1 MKKLNE
7 LIPVTPG
14 NIGGESATL
23 VSAKQLHAFLC
34 VGRDFTT
41 WIKGR
46 IDQYGFIAGV
56 DFIAADSLRAPVYGS
71 ANVEQFTPERGK
83 TSGGGRPGTDYL
95 ITTDM
100 GKELAMVERNEKGR
114 EVRRYFIQCER
125 QAKAAAPVPPS
136 YPEAL
141 RLAADLSEKAT
152 RLENLLVAAAPK
164 VDFVNRFV
172 ISNGSMGFREVAKL
186 LNVKETVLRQFLSD
200 NGIMYMLAG
209 NWTPYSNHI
218 EAGRFTVK
226 TGESTSNGHAFTQ
239 AKFTP
244 KGVEWLAQKM
254 VSAGLLGGDYAGAE

>member
-1 MKKLNE
+1 MNKLRD
-7 LIPVTPG
+7 LVPVMPG
-14 NIGGESATL
+14 DIDGESASL
-23 VSAKQLHAFLC
+23 VSAKQLHAFLGI
-34 VGRDFTT
+34 GRDFTN

-46 IDQYGFIAGV
+46 ISQYGFTAG
-56 DFIAADSLRAPVYGS
+56 L
-71 ANVEQFTPERGK
+71 
-83 TSGGGRPGTDYL
+83 DYL
-95 ITTDM
+95 IVENLSSPKRASAKSRQQLEHDYMITIDM
-100 GKELAMVERNEKGR
+100 GKELAMVERNDKGR

-200 NGIMYMLAG
+200 KGIMYVLAG
-209 NWTPYSNHI
+209 KLMPYSNHI

-226 TGESTSNGHAFTQ
+226 TGESTNNGRAFTQ

>member
-1 MKKLNE
+1 MSNLHD
-7 LIPVTPG
+7 LVPVIPG
-14 NIGGESATL
+14 DIGGESASL
-23 VSAKQLHAFLC
+23 VSAKRLHAFLC
-34 VGRDFTT
+34 VGRDFTN

-46 IDQYGFIAGV
+46 ISQYGFIAGV
-56 DFIAADSLRAPVYGS
+56 DYLVVENLSTPKRAS
-71 ANVEQFTPERGK
+71 AKSRQQLEH
-83 TSGGGRPGTDYL
+83 DYL

-100 GKELAMVERNEKGR
+100 GKELAMVERNDKGR
-114 EVRRYFIQCER
+114 EVRRYFIHCER

-141 RLAADLSEKAT
+141 RLAADLSEKAA

-186 LNVKETVLRQFLSD
+186 LNVKETVLRQFLKESA
-200 NGIMYMLAG
+200 IMYVLAG
-209 NWTPYSNHI
+209 NWTPYANHI

>member
-7 LIPVTPG
+7 LIQVTPG
-14 NIGGESATL
+14 NIDGESASL

-34 VGRDFTT
+34 VGRDFTN

-46 IDQYGFIAGV
+46 ISQYGFTAGLDYLIV
-56 DFIAADSLRAPVYGS
+56 ENLSSPKRAS
-71 ANVEQFTPERGK
+71 AKSRQQLEH
-83 TSGGGRPGTDYL
+83 DYL
-95 ITTDM
+95 ITIDM
-100 GKELAMVERNEKGR
+100 GKELAMVERNDKGR

-141 RLAADLSEKAT
+141 RLAADLSEKAIH
-152 RLENLLVAAAPK
+152 LENLLVAAAPK

-172 ISNGSMGFREVAKL
+172 ISKGNMGFREVAKL

-200 NGIMYMLAG
+200 NGIMYVLAG
-209 NWTPYSNHI
+209 NWTPYANHI